1 MNKTFLAFL
10 GWEEFTLTQKNSE
23 MGTVTAANINDRRE
37 RMREQKPGPS
47 TPTRNVRFII

>member
-1 MNKTFLAFL
+1 M
-10 GWEEFTLTQKNSE
+10 TQKNSE